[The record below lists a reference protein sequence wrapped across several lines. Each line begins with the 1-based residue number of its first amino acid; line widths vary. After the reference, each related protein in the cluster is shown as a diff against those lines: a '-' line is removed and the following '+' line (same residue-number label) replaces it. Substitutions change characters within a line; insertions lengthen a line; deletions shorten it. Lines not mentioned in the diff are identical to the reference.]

1 MSDTVGGEGPGTR
14 STESAGQPKDTQP
27 SIATEAAAVVEVQIR
42 GWSGFIMRMRAS
54 SPGSLPVVIGLIL
67 IWIIFQIL
75 NPSFLSSSNLVN
87 LALQCAAIGTI
98 ALGVVLVLL
107 VAQIDLSIGSI
118 SGLSSAILA
127 VTFTQLRWPLAL
139 SLIAALVAGAVIGV
153 IYGFLY
159 TRFGVPSFVITLA
172 GLLAVLGL
180 QLYVLGTVGSINIPF
195 DSWIVQFAQQ
205 TFLPAAWSYALA
217 VLAAIIYG
225 GTKFFSARR
234 RVTAGL
240 SSTPTVEIVIRSI
253 LLLIVLGGSFWYLN
267 TNRGVGAMFV
277 VFIVLII
284 VLNYALTRTKWGRS
298 VFAIGGSVEAARRA
312 GIRVNTVLMSIFV
325 LSTTL
330 AAIGGILAAARLAA
344 ANQSS
349 GGGDTN
355 LTAIAAAVIG
365 GTSLFGGRGSAW
377 SALLGIV
384 VIQSIASGLTLLSL
398 DSSIRYMVTG
408 AVLLLAV
415 IIDSLSRRSRASK
428 GRA

>member
-1 MSDTVGGEGPGTR
+1 MSDPKAPAGPDETGADETVADETVAEVVFEQESLDARSPMGAWRGFVSRTR
-14 STESAGQPKDTQP
+14 TGDL
-27 SIATEAAAVVEVQIR
+27 
-42 GWSGFIMRMRAS
+42 
-54 SPGSLPVVIGLIL
+54 GSLPVVIGVIL
-67 IWIIFQIL
+67 IWGIFGIL
-75 NPSFLSSSNLVN
+75 NPDFLSSSNLVN

-118 SGLSSAILA
+118 SGLAAAILA
-127 VTFTQLRWPLAL
+127 VSFTQWNWPLPVA
-139 SLIAALVAGAVIGV
+139 IVAALAVGAIIGLF
-153 IYGFLY
+153 YSFLY

-172 GLLAVLGL
+172 GLLGILGL
-180 QLYVLGTVGSINIPF
+180 QLYVLGSLGSINIPF
-195 DSWIVQFAQQ
+195 DSWIVRFAQQ
-205 TFLPAAWSYALA
+205 MFLPPWLSYLVA
-217 VLAAIIYG
+217 VVAGAGYGITAYLAAV
-225 GTKFFSARR
+225 RR
-234 RVTAGL
+234 KQAELEAV
-240 SSTPTVEIVIRSI
+240 PTLEIVIRSI
-253 LLLIVLGGSFWYLN
+253 LLFLLLGVAFWYLN
-267 TNRGVGAMFV
+267 TNRGVGLMFV
-277 VFIVLII
+277 VFMALVVI
-284 VLNYALTRTKWGRS
+284 LNYALTRTRWGRS
-298 VFAIGGSVEAARRA
+298 VFAVGGSVEAARRA
-312 GIRVNTVLMSIFV
+312 GIRVNRVFLSVFV

-330 AAIGGILAAARLAA
+330 AALGGLLAAGRLAA

-408 AVLLLAV
+408 AVLLVAV
-415 IIDSLSRRSRASK
+415 IIDALSRRSRAIH

>member
-1 MSDTVGGEGPGTR
+1 MSDREDGTSSVAVDLQDERLTKYDGLGGAWRAFISRTR
-14 STESAGQPKDTQP
+14 SGDL
-27 SIATEAAAVVEVQIR
+27 
-42 GWSGFIMRMRAS
+42 
-54 SPGSLPVVIGLIL
+54 GSLPVVIGLIL
-67 IWIIFQIL
+67 IWVIFQLL
-75 NPSFLSSSNLVN
+75 NPNFLSSSNLVN
-87 LALQCAAIGTI
+87 LALQCAALGTI

-118 SGLSSAILA
+118 AGLAAAILA
-127 VTFTQLRWPLAL
+127 VSFDQLHWPLVVSIL
-139 SLIAALVAGAVIGV
+139 AALGAGVVVGV

-172 GLLAVLGL
+172 GLLAILGL
-180 QLYVLGTVGSINIPF
+180 QLWVLGRLGSINIPY
-195 DSWIVQFAQQ
+195 DSWVVQFAQQ
-205 TFLPAAWSYALA
+205 MFLPDWLSYAVA
-217 VLAAIIYG
+217 VVAAAGYVSSRYA
-225 GTKFFSARR
+225 SARR
-234 RVTAGL
+234 RERAGL
-240 SSTPTVEIVIRSI
+240 SSTPTVEIVVRGV
-253 LLLIVLGGSFWYLN
+253 LLFVVLGGIFWYLN
-267 TNRGVGAMFV
+267 TNRGVGLMFV
-277 VFIVLII
+277 VFMVLVV
-284 VLNYALTRTKWGRS
+284 VLDYALTRTKWGRS
-298 VFAIGGSVEAARRA
+298 VFAIGGNVEAARRA
-312 GIRVNTVLMSIFV
+312 GIRVNRIFMSVFV
-325 LSTTL
+325 LGTTL
-330 AAIGGILAAARLAA
+330 AALGGLLAAARLGS

-415 IIDSLSRRSRASK
+415 IIDAISRRSRELH

>member
-1 MSDTVGGEGPGTR
+1 MSDREDGTSAIAVDLQDERLRKYDGLGGAWRAFVSRTR
-14 STESAGQPKDTQP
+14 TGDL
-27 SIATEAAAVVEVQIR
+27 
-42 GWSGFIMRMRAS
+42 
-54 SPGSLPVVIGLIL
+54 GSLPVVIGLIL
-67 IWIIFQIL
+67 IWVIFQLL
-75 NPSFLSSSNLVN
+75 NPNFLSSSNLVN

-118 SGLSSAILA
+118 AGLAAAILA
-127 VTFTQLRWPLAL
+127 VSFDQLHWPLVV
-139 SLIAALVAGAVIGV
+139 SLLAALGAGAVIGV

-172 GLLAVLGL
+172 GLLGILGL
-180 QLYVLGTVGSINIPF
+180 QLYVLGRLGSINIPY
-195 DSWIVQFAQQ
+195 DSWVVQFAQQ
-205 TFLPAAWSYALA
+205 MFLPDWLSYAVA
-217 VLAAIIYG
+217 VVAAAGYVSSRYA
-225 GTKFFSARR
+225 SARR
-234 RVTAGL
+234 REKAGL
-240 SSTPTVEIVIRSI
+240 SATPTVEIVVRGV
-253 LLLIVLGGSFWYLN
+253 LLFVVLGGIFWYLN
-267 TNRGVGAMFV
+267 TNRGVGLMFV
-277 VFIVLII
+277 VFMVLVV
-284 VLNYALTRTKWGRS
+284 VLDYALTRTKWGRS
-298 VFAIGGSVEAARRA
+298 VFAIGGNVEAARRA
-312 GIRVNTVLMSIFV
+312 GIRVNRVFMSVFV
-325 LSTTL
+325 LGTTL
-330 AAIGGILAAARLAA
+330 AALGGLLAAARLGS

-415 IIDSLSRRSRASK
+415 IIDALSRRSRELH